1 MLWFCYFA
9 SKRSLFLS
17 NCYVTQL
24 CSTLWDPIDCST
36 RSSPVLHYLL
46 EFAQVHVHWVN
57 DAIQPVHPLLPAS
70 SPAFKF
76 SQYQVF
82 SNELALCI
90 KWPKHWNF
98 SFSLSLSSENSGLIS
113 FRIEKSN
120 NKFSFLIVSSQMD
133 NHYYTRKYEL
143 TIYWDK
149 GSPQVINNKASV
161 EGQICSCFSSNS
173 KGPHS
178 LMQWFQC
185 ISEIIWMCTQE
196 LMFLS
201 WNVYIF
207 TLSRQRSK

>member
-1 MLWFCYFA
+1 MIYCFCC
-9 SKRSLFLS
+9 SLTKLCPILCDPM
-17 NCYVTQL
+17 NCNT
-24 CSTLWDPIDCST
+24 P
-36 RSSPVLHYLL
+36 SSPVLHYLL

-57 DAIQPVHPLLPAS
+57 DAIQPVHPLLPAYP
-70 SPAFKF
+70 PAFKF

-133 NHYYTRKYEL
+133 NHYYIRKYEL
-143 TIYWDK
+143 KIYWDK

-161 EGQICSCFSSNS
+161 EGQICSFF
-173 KGPHS
+173 
-178 LMQWFQC
+178 FQ
-185 ISEIIWMCTQE
+185 Q
-196 LMFLS
+196 
-201 WNVYIF
+201 
-207 TLSRQRSK
+207 